1 MKKLTKE
8 EYRQKFKARTKLME
22 KKSRIRES
30 RLSKGKNLV
39 ELVIPE
45 RAPGQVAPGAF
56 MVRKQ
61 KKEQ

>member
-1 MKKLTKE
+1 
-8 EYRQKFKARTKLME
+8 ME

-30 RLSKGKNLV
+30 RLSKGKNIVTLV
-39 ELVIPE
+39 VPE
-45 RAPGQVAPGAF
+45 RSPGQVAPAAF